1 MNRSTVAA
9 AEQFGLGQ
17 SVSPTP
23 SQQYFSLQ
31 GKLSGPC
38 LFSMGSSSVQ
48 AEGAASQ
55 NDANY

>member
-1 MNRSTVAA
+1 MAA

>member
-1 MNRSTVAA
+1 MAA

-23 SQQYFSLQ
+23 SWQYFSLQ
-31 GKLSGPC
+31 GNLSGPC

-55 NDANY
+55 NAANY